1 MIKYFLMPVEIWY
14 YVVIPIL
21 AILLVYFIFSLIY
34 RKQKGTYYYN
44 YVVDYVY
51 SVLGI
56 IFCSLLFCLIL
67 GYSIATL
74 QILIVNNVIREYL
87 LLAIIIG
94 ILPLIPSIFLVYIL
108 RIYVRNLKRKEK
120 LDEELENTKIELKKK
135 NS

>member
-1 MIKYFLMPVEIWY
+1 MPVEIWY